1 MRQKFFLRIV
11 LLMVASL
18 AGVLTFTSFNH
29 SAVALAAPQEDATPG
44 ALQVL
49 DAQGQPRGVCPL
61 KHTDVKAEI
70 SGFLSRVRVTQEFEN
85 PFKDKIEAVYT
96 FPLPQSAAVDDMTMM
111 VGSRTVKGKILR
123 REEAQA
129 VYEAARSNGQ
139 VASLLDQERPNIF
152 TQSVANI
159 MPGEKVTVTISYVE
173 TLKYEDGS
181 YQFVF
186 PMVVAPRYI
195 PGIPTS
201 AGTGDTSPNT
211 TQVPDA
217 SRITPPVTPKGTRA
231 GHDISVD
238 VVLDAGVPID
248 ELKSSSHEIDVERPN
263 GWSAHVHLKD
273 KEAIPNKDFVLKY
286 DVAGRRV
293 EDAML
298 THRTDKGGF
307 FTFILQ
313 PPDRVTVEDVTPKE
327 IVFVLDTSGSM
338 SGFPIEKAKEAM
350 KLALDGLY
358 PQDTFNLITFAGDTN
373 ILFPQPVPATK
384 ENMAKAQKFLETREG
399 GGGTEMMK
407 AIKAALDPSDAQ
419 GHIRIVCFMTDGEVG
434 NDLEIISEVQKHPNA
449 RVFAFG
455 IGSSINRFLL
465 DKISEEGR
473 GEVEYVGLNDDGSAA
488 ARKFHERVRSPLL
501 TDISIEWG
509 GLPVAD
515 VYPKRIPDLFSAKP
529 VILTGRYTAGG
540 RGVIRLKGK
549 MSGRDFVREIPV
561 ELPEA
566 EARHDVLATLWART
580 RIDDLMSKDY
590 AGVQQNN
597 AHADVKE
604 TITQLGLEYG
614 LMTQF
619 TSFVAVEEMIV
630 TDGGQPRRIDVP
642 IEIPEG
648 MSREDV
654 FGKVGGPTGLF
665 TVYGNASVN
674 GGYVVN
680 SLPKRASFGSAGK
693 RERRNRNMGGGDA
706 KSGGG
711 GTGTN
716 TNATGQGAA
725 AVTSV
730 SEEVDI
736 TSPLPKLSPEDEKRQ
751 QLMAKLNPSLAA
763 LVDRLKD
770 KNAKP
775 GEDEA
780 KFVHD
785 GKAEIQV
792 WLTDKSAETI
802 AQLKALGFEVVLDPT
817 TSKMV
822 IGRVPIEKLAALAE
836 LKVVRYIAPQM
847 SGR

>member
-1 MRQKFFLRIV
+1 
-11 LLMVASL
+11 
-18 AGVLTFTSFNH
+18 
-29 SAVALAAPQEDATPG
+29 
-44 ALQVL
+44 
-49 DAQGQPRGVCPL
+49 
-61 KHTDVKAEI
+61 
-70 SGFLSRVRVTQEFEN
+70 
-85 PFKDKIEAVYT
+85 
-96 FPLPQSAAVDDMTMM
+96 
-111 VGSRTVKGKILR
+111 
-123 REEAQA
+123 
-129 VYEAARSNGQ
+129 
-139 VASLLDQERPNIF
+139 
-152 TQSVANI
+152 
-159 MPGEKVTVTISYVE
+159 
-173 TLKYEDGS
+173 LKYEDGS

-195 PGIPTS
+195 PGAATS
-201 AGTGDTSPNT
+201 AGTGGTSPNT

-217 SRITPPVTPKGTRA
+217 SRITPPVTPKGTRV

-238 VVLDAGVPID
+238 VVLDAGVPIE
-248 ELKSSSHEIDVERPN
+248 ELKSISHEIDVERPN
-263 GWSAHVHLKD
+263 GWSAHVRLKNKD
-273 KEAIPNKDFVLKY
+273 EIPNRDFVLKY

-298 THRTDKGGF
+298 TNRTDKGGF

-358 PQDTFNLITFAGDTN
+358 PQDTFNLITFAGDTS

-384 ENMAKAQKFLETREG
+384 ENMAKAQRFLETREG
-399 GGGTEMMK
+399 GGGTEMMT
-407 AIKAALDPSDAQ
+407 AIKAALDPSDAG

-449 RVFAFG
+449 RVFSFG
-455 IGSSINRFLL
+455 IGSSVNRFLL
-465 DKISEEGR
+465 DKIAEEGR
-473 GEVEYVGLNDDGSAA
+473 GEAEYVALNDDGSAA

-501 TDISIEWG
+501 TDISIEWA

-590 AGVQQNN
+590 AGIQQNN
-597 AHADVKE
+597 AHADLKE
-604 TITQLGLEYG
+604 TITQLGLEYR

-619 TSFVAVEEMIV
+619 TSFVAVEEMVV
-630 TDGGQPRRIDVP
+630 TDGGQPRRIEVP
-642 IEIPEG
+642 VEMPEG
-648 MSREDV
+648 MSRDGV
-654 FGKVGGPTGLF
+654 SDTDGTSSGSNATSAQFSNFPTQRTVQGLYSVGPG
-665 TVYGNASVN
+665 VAVN
-674 GGYVVN
+674 GRHAVSGKPVKTPA
-680 SLPKRASFGSAGK
+680 PKPVRG
-693 RERRNRNMGGGDA
+693 RDRNMGGGDA
-706 KSGGG
+706 SRGGG
-711 GTGTN
+711 RGRGTGTN
-716 TNATGQGAA
+716 STATGQGAA
-725 AVTSV
+725 PVTSV
-730 SEEVDI
+730 SEEVEIDA
-736 TSPLPKLSPEDEKRQ
+736 PQPAKLSPEDEKRQ
-751 QLMAKLNPSLAA
+751 QLMTKLNPSLVA
-763 LVDRLKD
+763 LVDRLKN

-775 GEDEA
+775 GADEA

-792 WLTDKSAETI
+792 WLTDKSVETI
-802 AQLKALGFEVVLDPT
+802 AQLKQLGFEVVLDPT

-822 IGRVPIEKLAALAE
+822 IGRVPVEKLAALAE
-836 LKVVRYIAPQM
+836 LKFVRYIAPM
-847 SGR
+847 NSK